1 MKGVKIM
8 IFDKL
13 PSPCRIHMIGIGG
26 VSMSGLAEILLNQG
40 YTITGSDINSTH
52 LTDTLIQN
60 GISVFLG
67 HNENNVKGAD
77 AVVYTAAI
85 KKDNPEYIYAEKNN
99 IPLIERSV
107 LLGEVTKMF
116 ENTIAIAGTHG
127 KTTTTSMLAVSFL
140 EANMDPTISVGGE
153 LPAINSNYKIGN
165 SPYFITEACE
175 YVESFLTL
183 SPHCAII
190 LNIEEDHLDYYKDI
204 NHIKSA
210 FNKFAN
216 KIDNTGYLVINNDD
230 KNCRD
235 ISANTNLVTFGIDT
249 ESKFTAKNITTTSE
263 FTSFDFTED
272 GKTLATIK
280 LKIPGK
286 HNIYNALAC
295 LSVCRLYNL
304 DIEKVAYA
312 LSKFTGAKRRFEF
325 KGEKNGFLIYDD
337 YAHHP
342 SEIKAT
348 LKAAKNKRKHKIWC
362 VFQPHTYTRTKAL
375 LNEFAESF
383 YDADNVII
391 TDIYAAR
398 EKDNGEISSK
408 DLVERIS
415 STSNNATYIK
425 DFNDIVSY
433 LKNHLEKDDV
443 IFTIG
448 AGNIFQVGELLLNN

>member
-1 MKGVKIM
+1 M